1 MENKQEMVA
10 AIAYQASVKFEGKWY
25 TSEMSKDI
33 SDVLNFVKRARQN
46 THSKNLPC
54 NIIQCIVY
62 EPAQ

>member
-10 AIAYQASVKFEGKWY
+10 VTAYQASVKFEGKWY

-33 SDVLNFVKRARQN
+33 SVVLSFVKRAREK

-54 NIIQCIVY
+54 NIIETVVY
-62 EPAQ
+62 EPAH